1 MTKNQMSFLA
11 HSVDCLVHVTFS
23 RIGCHAKASVEVL
36 TLGRSCGNYCSL
48 IMTVDLMD
56 DKNT

>member
-1 MTKNQMSFLA
+1 MSFLA